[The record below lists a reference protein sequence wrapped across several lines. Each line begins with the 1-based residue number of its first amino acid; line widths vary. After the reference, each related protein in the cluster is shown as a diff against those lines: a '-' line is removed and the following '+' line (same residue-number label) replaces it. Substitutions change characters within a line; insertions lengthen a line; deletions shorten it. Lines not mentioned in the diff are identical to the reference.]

1 MSVRRSARRVLRLGL
16 MCSCVLL
23 GVLSSA
29 PALADAGADRAY
41 ADAVL
46 DALARKG
53 LLTPAEVREIRQ
65 QAGQAAARHGAGAE
79 SSATAVAPAARPA
92 QQDTVAA
99 PREWP
104 EFRVWGRLQPRY
116 TYIPGSDGLE
126 AENAFTLRRARMGV
140 QGDITEDIA
149 FRTQYEAANE
159 VPGLSNADSLLDA
172 WIRLEHFEAV
182 GDLVVGQQFV
192 PGYGRPPQW
201 SASVER
207 KFTEFLSP
215 GVAGRAR
222 GLTLRRGRFS
232 MPEPQTEGWFGDR
245 LYLHAGVFNSPDLGL
260 DNDDSQLLYS
270 LALGLAPLGPTFPDE
285 YAWKPRPLRYMLGIG
300 LNRSQDSDT
309 FDTRV
314 QAALLGQD
322 VELDNDWYHLFAE
335 LQGGRWFGWT
345 SYAEFHSRPRGS
357 ADLLMDAGGA
367 LRERLRSR
375 AFTAGLSHTLAWPGE
390 GRALGLG
397 LQYQRVDNEHP
408 SRTRFFRVLTG
419 RSPQDL
425 ARGMDHGQAWHAM
438 LTYIFSPY
446 ARLINEY
453 IWFDRRRDAY
463 SAWITQMQ
471 IDF

>member
-1 MSVRRSARRVLRLGL
+1 

-29 PALADAGADRAY
+29 SALADAGADRVY

-79 SSATAVAPAARPA
+79 SSAAAVAPAPPPA
-92 QQDTVAA
+92 QQDTAAA

-159 VPGLSNADSLLDA
+159 VPGLSNVDSLLDA

-270 LALGLAPLGPTFPDE
+270 PVSYTHLTLPT
-285 YAWKPRPLRYMLGIG
+285 I
-300 LNRSQDSDT
+300 
-309 FDTRV
+309 
-314 QAALLGQD
+314 
-322 VELDNDWYHLFAE
+322 
-335 LQGGRWFGWT
+335 
-345 SYAEFHSRPRGS
+345 
-357 ADLLMDAGGA
+357 
-367 LRERLRSR
+367 
-375 AFTAGLSHTLAWPGE
+375 
-390 GRALGLG
+390 
-397 LQYQRVDNEHP
+397 
-408 SRTRFFRVLTG
+408 
-419 RSPQDL
+419 
-425 ARGMDHGQAWHAM
+425 
-438 LTYIFSPY
+438 
-446 ARLINEY
+446 
-453 IWFDRRRDAY
+453 Y
-463 SAWITQMQ
+463 SV
-471 IDF
+471 